1 VALLGMIRDGRMKP
15 VIDREL
21 PLDKAQEALGLIED
35 RKVIG
40 KVIVTP

>member
-1 VALLGMIRDGRMKP
+1 MGYIQEGKMKP
-15 VIDREL
+15 IIDREL
-21 PLDKAQEALGLIED
+21 PLEKAQEALGLIED